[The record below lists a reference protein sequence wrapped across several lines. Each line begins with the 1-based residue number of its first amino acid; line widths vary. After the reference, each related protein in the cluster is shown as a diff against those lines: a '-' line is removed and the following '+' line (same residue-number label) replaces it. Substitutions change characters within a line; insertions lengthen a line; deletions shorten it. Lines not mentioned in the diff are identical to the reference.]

1 MAATL
6 VNHPDAE
13 SVFFARL
20 NNLLDSLFPGGALLQ
35 GIPGIHKTI
44 RQI

>member
-6 VNHPDAE
+6 VNHPEAE

-20 NNLLDSLFPGGALLQ
+20 DSLLDTLFLGGALLQ
-35 GIPGIHKTI
+35 ETPGIHKTT